1 LSFLL
6 DTNVV
11 SEPTRPRP
19 ALRVLQWLAARTA
32 DELFVSAGTVAEV
45 RYGIEAIQD
54 GARKRMLER
63 WYAETFEGRPER
75 IIPVGFEVADVW
87 GRVRRRAEM
96 AGRTMSV
103 MDTLIAATAE
113 AHGLTVATRNV
124 RDFEVWGGPVL
135 DPWRED

>member
-19 ALRVLQWLAARTA
+19 ELRVLRWLAQRRP
-32 DELFVSAGTVAEV
+32 DEVFVSAATVAEV

-54 GARKRMLER
+54 GARKRALER

-75 IIPVGFEVADVW
+75 VIPVTLDVADAW

-96 AGRTMSV
+96 AKRTMSV
-103 MDTLIAATAE
+103 VDTIIAATAE
-113 AHGLTVATRNV
+113 VRGLVVATRNV
-124 RDFEVWGGPVL
+124 RDFEVWGGPVF
-135 DPWRED
+135 DPWREG